1 MKNKIHMIFYALAI
15 ISIALFAIFTIID
28 GLRYDSALNSA
39 PFYVFVLVRCVEFL
53 IPASVFSIVGFV
65 LNHKNKKDN

>member
-15 ISIALFAIFTIID
+15 ISAALFVIFIVTD

-39 PFYVFVLVRCVEFL
+39 PFSAFVLVRCAEFI
-53 IPASVFSIVGFV
+53 IPAAVFTIVGFI
-65 LNHKNKKDN
+65 LNRRSKNK